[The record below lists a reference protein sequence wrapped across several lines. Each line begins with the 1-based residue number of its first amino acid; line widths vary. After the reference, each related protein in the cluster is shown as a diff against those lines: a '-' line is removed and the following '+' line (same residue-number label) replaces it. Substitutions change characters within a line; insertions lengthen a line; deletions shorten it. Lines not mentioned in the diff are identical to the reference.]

1 MPANHAI
8 VFSNMT
14 YSGTLALV
22 VGTSGSGKG
31 VLMKRARQLHPEIVF
46 PLSCTTRAMRPGE
59 KDGESYHFISEE
71 EFDQRIEA
79 GDFLEWA
86 PYGGN
91 RYGTLKSEILPA
103 LEGGKLV
110 MREME
115 VQGVRHVR
123 TLLPPEAIAIIYI
136 HAGPWEHLERRIRGR
151 APMHDAELAARRHR
165 YEDEQ
170 SFKAE
175 ADFIVNNPDGKFK
188 EADVAF
194 EAIVRK
200 LLPSA

>member
-1 MPANHAI
+1 
-8 VFSNMT
+8 MT

-31 VLMKRARQLHPEIVF
+31 ALMKRARQLHPEIIF
-46 PLSCTTRAMRPGE
+46 PVSCTTRSMRPGE
-59 KDGESYHFISEE
+59 AEGESYYFIDED
-71 EFDQRIEA
+71 EFDRRITA
-79 GDFLEWA
+79 DDFLEWA
-86 PYGGN
+86 PYGGY

-103 LEGGKLV
+103 LEAGKLV

-123 TLLPPEAIAIIYI
+123 TLLPSEAIAIIYI

-151 APMHDAELAARRHR
+151 APIQDAELAARRHR

-170 SFKAE
+170 SFMAE

-194 EAIVRK
+194 ETIVRG
-200 LLPSA
+200 LLQSA

>member
-1 MPANHAI
+1 MKYP
-8 VFSNMT
+8 
-14 YSGTLALV
+14 GTLALI

-31 VLMKRARQLHPEIVF
+31 VLMKRAKQVHPEIIF
-46 PLSCTTRAMRPGE
+46 PVSCTTRSMRPGE
-59 KDGESYHFISEE
+59 VEGESYYFISEE
-71 EFDQRIEA
+71 EFDRRIEA

-86 PYGGN
+86 PYGGY
-91 RYGTLKSEILPA
+91 RYGTLKYEILPA
-103 LEGGKLV
+103 LESGKLV

-115 VQGVRHVR
+115 VQGVRHAR
-123 TLLPPEAIAIIYI
+123 TLLPPGTIVIIYI

-151 APMHDAELAARRHR
+151 APIQDAELAARRHR

-175 ADFIVNNPDGKFK
+175 ADFVVNNPDGKFK
-188 EADVAF
+188 EADLAF
-194 EAIVRK
+194 EAIVRG